1 MRLNYG
7 ELRRNRWNPSPGEVN
22 GNFNIDVNG
31 AKMSL
36 K

>member
-1 MRLNYG
+1 MVNYD
-7 ELRRNRWNPSPGEVN
+7 ELRQNRWNPSPREVN